1 MRVSPTM
8 STCSSISTACAL
20 HECVRGRRGN
30 EAEKRAGGLRISF
43 ANVIARLF
51 EAKQGLRLAYDD
63 GTACFPCCIEC
74 CIESTGLTSQPK
86 RQILSRGTGNVALG
100 FRANYCTLGMAAALS
115 IILRHVSLQCKGY
128 AMLFTAHLSFGGDAL
143 LWARESID
151 WAQMTKI
158 TSTTYNT
165 TWHLKLLLLI
175 LFGPGRYANYGVVSQ
190 ISQ

>member
-43 ANVIARLF
+43 ANVIARLL
-51 EAKQGLRLAYDD
+51 EAKQGLWLAYDD
-63 GTACFPCCIEC
+63 GTTCFPC

-86 RQILSRGTGNVALG
+86 RQILSRGTGNVDLG

-115 IILRHVSLQCKGY
+115 IILRHVSLQCKV
-128 AMLFTAHLSFGGDAL
+128 MPCSLPLT
-143 LWARESID
+143 
-151 WAQMTKI
+151 
-158 TSTTYNT
+158 
-165 TWHLKLLLLI
+165 
-175 LFGPGRYANYGVVSQ
+175 
-190 ISQ
+190 